1 MAKYRIGRIN
11 DEMARQL
18 AVIFR
23 NIRDP
28 RLDSCLV
35 SVTAVDTKPDLRFAK
50 IYYSVIN
57 YDKTLTDE
65 EKDKQVQEALES
77 SSGFVRSELARLINL
92 RLTPELTFVRDASMT
107 RGAEISAVLKRIE
120 REEANRAEP
129 AEEDADE

>member
-1 MAKYRIGRIN
+1 
-11 DEMARQL
+11 MARQL

-35 SVTAVDTKPDLRFAK
+35 SVTDVDTKPDLRFAK

-65 EKDKQVQEALES
+65 EKDKQVHEALLS
-77 SSGFVRSELARLINL
+77 STGYVRSELARLINL
-92 RLTPELTFVRDASMT
+92 RLTPELTFIRDASIT

-120 REEANRAEP
+120 REEAERTEP
-129 AEEDADE
+129 DGENAEE